1 MPDDALHRNRRS
13 HVSRH
18 KYGPC
23 QHCRVEL
30 VGTLSHE
37 SSPMH
42 SDTFRS
48 RCANGETWAWPRSAK
63 RRTK

>member
-1 MPDDALHRNRRS
+1 
-13 HVSRH
+13 VSRY

-23 QHCRVEL
+23 QHCKVEL